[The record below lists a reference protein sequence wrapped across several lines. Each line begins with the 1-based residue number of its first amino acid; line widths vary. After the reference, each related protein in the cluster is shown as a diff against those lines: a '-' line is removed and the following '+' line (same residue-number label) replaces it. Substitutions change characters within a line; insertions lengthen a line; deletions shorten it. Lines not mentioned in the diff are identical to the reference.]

1 MEGHIGSLTD
11 ILNCIVRN
19 DIWQESQ
26 IFSCVF
32 SDINFCLILFRPKL
46 LFLAFSFHKNLCYT
60 ELMSSNLHLKM
71 CKIHKSQNLSYRLS
85 VSVSADMEKFLSV
98 IYRYRPIRKL
108 DLSVTIGIGR
118 YGNIRK
124 KFSFKGA
131 LWFEKIMIIL
141 SLDKPST
148 IHSSSVRSIW
158 LFPYRPIPIITDK
171 SNSYIGR
178 YR

>member
-1 MEGHIGSLTD
+1 MENPYRYRLSVSADMEGHIGSLTD

-98 IYRYRPIRKL
+98 IYRYRPIRKF
-108 DLSVTIGIGR
+108 DLSVVIGIGR
-118 YGNIRK
+118 YGK
-124 KFSFKGA
+124 KHIDRTLFPSECLRNKKISWNCFKG
-131 LWFEKIMIIL
+131 F
-141 SLDKPST
+141 
-148 IHSSSVRSIW
+148 
-158 LFPYRPIPIITDK
+158 
-171 SNSYIGR
+171 
-178 YR
+178 

>member
-1 MEGHIGSLTD
+1 MYRYRPIYRLSADNWFCRYWKSLSVSVSADMEGHIGSLTD

-118 YGNIRK
+118 YGKSHIDRTLYEIDLFDFTS
-124 KFSFKGA
+124 FSG
-131 LWFEKIMIIL
+131 
-141 SLDKPST
+141 PG
-148 IHSSSVRSIW
+148 
-158 LFPYRPIPIITDK
+158 LF
-171 SNSYIGR
+171 
-178 YR
+178 